1 MPQLQP
7 ELIFKALSLLLI
19 VSLALI
25 LALSFV
31 SRRKENQFGR
41 PLKGM
46 LWFTLAVICFCA
58 IVLFADYIEKA
69 RTLEIISRRVQA
81 MIRGF

>member
-1 MPQLQP
+1 
-7 ELIFKALSLLLI
+7 
-19 VSLALI
+19 
-25 LALSFV
+25 
-31 SRRKENQFGR
+31 
-41 PLKGM
+41 
-46 LWFTLAVICFCA
+46 LAVICFCA